1 MDGRTVC
8 NLISSF
14 LMCFELIVMLEFICR
29 VAVFI
34 AGNTEVDSFFVKTGM
49 ETTLEVETALDFI
62 STVQFSQ
69 YPFLVC
75 MQMDRVESPFR

>member
-1 MDGRTVC
+1 MFV
-8 NLISSF
+8 S
-14 LMCFELIVMLEFICR
+14 
-29 VAVFI
+29 
-34 AGNTEVDSFFVKTGM
+34 GNTEVDSFFIKTGM

>member
-1 MDGRTVC
+1 
-8 NLISSF
+8 
-14 LMCFELIVMLEFICR
+14 MCFELIVMPEFICR
-29 VAVFI
+29 VAMFI
-34 AGNTEVDSFFVKTGM
+34 AGNAEVDSFFVKTGM
-49 ETTLEVETALDFI
+49 ETTLEVETTLDFI

>member
-1 MDGRTVC
+1 MYGRTVS
-8 NLISSF
+8 NSISSF
-14 LMCFELIVMLEFICR
+14 LMCFEIIVMPDFFCR
-29 VAVFI
+29 VAVFV

-49 ETTLEVETALDFI
+49 ETTLETETALDFI

-75 MQMDRVESPFR
+75 MQMDRVDSPFR

>member
-1 MDGRTVC
+1 MDARNVYISLFLDMFWTNC
-8 NLISSF
+8 NT
-14 LMCFELIVMLEFICR
+14 FICR
-29 VAVFI
+29 VAMFVS
-34 AGNTEVDSFFVKTGM
+34 GNTEVDSFFIKTGM